1 VDGVPVPAAAMTD
14 LRTPWERVR
23 RRVAAI
29 WELARPFAYTA
40 SVIPVAAGGALAWVD
55 GRFNLPLFLA
65 AVVGGVL
72 LHTGT
77 NIVNEIYDV
86 RHGIDAITSPR
97 ASHAIVKGRI
107 SETAAYRVA
116 VLAFALAALDGIGL
130 IAARGWPIALLGV
143 IGLAGGYFYT
153 APPFQYKFKALGVPL
168 VFLQMGPLMTVGGY
182 YAVSGSWS
190 PIALVLS
197 IPIGLLVAAILH
209 GNEWR
214 DISEDTR
221 AGIATL
227 SSEIGR
233 TWAHYS
239 YLGLTL
245 GAYITLGLAV
255 AFGALPP
262 ATLLAILSLPLLVIV
277 LRSAELGASGQT
289 RAIAMIDVQTA
300 RLHETFGALLIA
312 GLLLSVLFR

>member
-1 VDGVPVPAAAMTD
+1 M
-14 LRTPWERVR
+14 
-23 RRVAAI
+23 
-29 WELARPFAYTA
+29 
-40 SVIPVAAGGALAWVD
+40 
-55 GRFNLPLFLA
+55 
-65 AVVGGVL
+65 
-72 LHTGT
+72 
-77 NIVNEIYDV
+77 
-86 RHGIDAITSPR
+86 
-97 ASHAIVKGRI
+97 
-107 SETAAYRVA
+107 
-116 VLAFALAALDGIGL
+116 
-130 IAARGWPIALLGV
+130 
-143 IGLAGGYFYT
+143 
-153 APPFQYKFKALGVPL
+153 
-168 VFLQMGPLMTVGGY
+168 
-182 YAVSGSWS
+182 
-190 PIALVLS
+190 
-197 IPIGLLVAAILH
+197 AAILH

-262 ATLLAILSLPLLVIV
+262 ATLVAILSLPLLVIV
-277 LRSAELGASGQT
+277 LRSAELGASGQA
-289 RAIAMIDVQTA
+289 RAIAMIDLQTA